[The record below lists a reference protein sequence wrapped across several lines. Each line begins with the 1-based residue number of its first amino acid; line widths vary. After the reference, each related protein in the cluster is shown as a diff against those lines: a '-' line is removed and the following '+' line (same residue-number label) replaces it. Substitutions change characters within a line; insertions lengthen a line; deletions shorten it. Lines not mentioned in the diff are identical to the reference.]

1 MMEQSVGEK
10 LVRSMSTDYY
20 KIGEWIEIR
29 LPKDKAEA
37 TAQWNKVKRVMDIL
51 LDIPEQTH

>member
-1 MMEQSVGEK
+1 
-10 LVRSMSTDYY
+10 MSTDYY

>member
-1 MMEQSVGEK
+1 LMEQSVGEK
-10 LVRSMSTDYY
+10 LVRSMNTDYY

-37 TAQWNKVKRVMDIL
+37 AAQWTKVKRVMDIL
-51 LDIPEQTH
+51 LDNPSQP

>member
-1 MMEQSVGEK
+1 MEQSVGEK

-37 TAQWNKVKRVMDIL
+37 AAQWNKVKRVMDIL
-51 LDIPEQTH
+51 LDIPAQG

>member
-1 MMEQSVGEK
+1 MN
-10 LVRSMSTDYY
+10 TDYY

-51 LDIPEQTH
+51 LDIPEQGQQL